1 MRGSCRL
8 DATARHL
15 AAFDF
20 LEITTW
26 CEPAGGMLA
35 ASEETSEGFM
45 VSEQQRQLKLVN
57 AAYRGNTWTAKEVG
71 EVMDVF
77 DLLYRDAVEKKDRQ
91 SIAWYRG
98 KSIGHLESKD
108 GFEDS
113 ALLKMLNLRAVS
125 SFVEVNV
132 CDDLM
137 LLVDMNVIASD
148 GAVFSRNEC
157 KARNLTRFPS
167 PAHIESTCRSIRLA
181 KPRTD
186 YKDVWLGISGGAIQ
200 EVNLMEVFNARSN
213 EKR

>member
-1 MRGSCRL
+1 MAC
-8 DATARHL
+8 HL
-15 AAFDF
+15 AAFDI
-20 LEITTW
+20 LGIATW
-26 CEPAGGMLA
+26 SEPDGGMLA

-57 AAYRGNTWTAKEVG
+57 AAYRGSTWTLKEVG
-71 EVMDVF
+71 EAMDVF

-132 CDDLM
+132 CEDLM
-137 LLVDMNVIASD
+137 LIVDMNVIASD
-148 GAVFSRNEC
+148 GSAFSRNEC
-157 KARNLTRFPS
+157 KARSLTRFPS